1 MTTEAVGQKSILIVD
16 DEKLIR
22 WSLSELFRREF
33 KVYSEGSAEEALT
46 LLSQVPVDIIL
57 TDLKMPGMDGLE
69 FIDLLGRKY
78 PEVRIYALTAYAS
91 PRTVQ
96 ELLARGARRV
106 LSKPFDLNVI
116 REMIAAPDF

>member
-33 KVYSEGSAEEALT
+33 KVYSEGSAEEALA
-46 LLSQVPVDIIL
+46 LLSHVPVDIIL

-69 FIDLLGRKY
+69 FIDLLGRTY

-106 LSKPFDLNVI
+106 ISKPFDLNVI
-116 REMIAAPDF
+116 REMIVAPDF